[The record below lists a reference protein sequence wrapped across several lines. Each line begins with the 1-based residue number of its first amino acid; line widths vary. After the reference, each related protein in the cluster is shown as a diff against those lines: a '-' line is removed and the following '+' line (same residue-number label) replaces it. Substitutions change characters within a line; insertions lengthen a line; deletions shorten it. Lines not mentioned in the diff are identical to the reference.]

1 MLSEMMKVTIEDLKK
16 EGKMSFVQGT
26 SEVKIDEYEVEKGIK
41 FPKQYKEWLE
51 FSDGGEL
58 YLPAGIQL
66 YGIKH
71 KPLINADDD
80 SRPSEEYIVIGALA
94 SGDPILFQKG
104 KEKISI
110 YNQEANRIEDDEVYD
125 DFISFIKDLHN
136 ILGVGE

>member
-16 EGKMSFVQGT
+16 EGKMSFVEGT
-26 SEVKIDEYEVEKGIK
+26 SEEKIAEYEGEKGIK

-66 YGIKH
+66 YGIEH
-71 KPLINADDD
+71 KPLINVDDD
-80 SRPSEEYIVIGALA
+80 CRPSEEYIVIGALA

-104 KEKISI
+104 KEKI
-110 YNQEANRIEDDEVYD
+110 
-125 DFISFIKDLHN
+125 
-136 ILGVGE
+136 